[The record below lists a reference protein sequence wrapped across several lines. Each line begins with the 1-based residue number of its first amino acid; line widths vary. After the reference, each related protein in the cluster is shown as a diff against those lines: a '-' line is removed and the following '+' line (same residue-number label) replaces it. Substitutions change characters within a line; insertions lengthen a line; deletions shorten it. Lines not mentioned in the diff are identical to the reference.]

1 MNHKDRGEQKP
12 VLSAEAARAAV
23 STHLNVNTPTLAVIP
38 KDSLREVLCY
48 EFHGTHKDKNFI
60 IYINAENGREEDI
73 LLLIESETG
82 ILTV

>member
-1 MNHKDRGEQKP
+1 MNHKDRGDLQAVMSEEEARTK
-12 VLSAEAARAAV
+12 VSSHLSVGTGR
-23 STHLNVNTPTLAVIP
+23 LALIP

-60 IYINAENGREEDI
+60 VYINAENGREEKI
-73 LLLIESETG
+73 LLLLESETG

>member
-1 MNHKDRGEQKP
+1 MNHKNRGEQIP
-12 VLSAEAARAAV
+12 VISAEEARGKIA
-23 STHLNVNTPTLAVIP
+23 SHLNVNEPTLAVIP

-60 IYINAENGREEDI
+60 IYINAENGREEQI
-73 LLLIESETG
+73 LLLLESETG